1 MEYWN
6 TVKGSDPRPHITKAV
21 YSTKKSD
28 RLRAPPRG
36 YNGVG
41 LNVTTSDK
49 EDVGK
54 WMTDNSVDVMDIV
67 PLSKDDSD
75 VHMFKVKV
83 HYKDNDTVLSSDF

>member
-49 EDVGK
+49 EDVRK
-54 WMTDNSVDVMDIV
+54 WMTDNSVDVMGHSLRMIQ
-67 PLSKDDSD
+67 
-75 VHMFKVKV
+75 MFICLWLKFI
-83 HYKDNDTVLSSDF
+83 TRTRT